1 MYGEIMFKDENC
13 QNHIKGQA
21 KDDLAFK
28 CEIGNNI
35 VGAIGVY
42 YDEISEFTRDQF
54 NFCLERM
61 KNAVESGVVE
71 VPAGLNREERRK
83 FLEERAEEINANRVN
98 YKFMEKDDE

>member
-1 MYGEIMFKDENC
+1 MYGEIMFKDENY
-13 QNHIKGQA
+13 QEHTNGQV

-28 CEIGNNI
+28 CETGNNS

-42 YDEISEFTRDQF
+42 YDEISDVTQNQF
-54 NFCLERM
+54 NFCMERM

-71 VPAGLNREERRK
+71 MPAGLSREERRK
-83 FLEERAEEINANRVN
+83 FLENRAAEVNAHRVN